1 MVTGSPGFMYHL
13 WPINRLIDVPRVN
26 GALAMSRSMGDLSL
40 KPWITCEPEIK
51 THTIT
56 SDDKFLIMA
65 SDGLWDVVSNKA
77 AAKVAASYDDPQ
89 KAADALV
96 ALALAKKTYDNITV
110 LVVAI
115 SCFGI

>member
-1 MVTGSPGFMYHL
+1 MTGSPGFMYHL

-56 SDDKFLIMA
+56 NDDKFLIMA
-65 SDGLWDVVSNKA
+65 TDGLWDVVSNKA
-77 AAKVAASYDDPQ
+77 AAKVASSYDDPQ

-96 ALALAKKTYDNITV
+96 ALALAKKTYDNVTV

-115 SCFGI
+115 SCFR